1 MIDLRLLSV
10 WSMTNECL
18 NKEARLIHGRDKTK
32 NITGFFCFKVC
43 SADLL
48 SQPLKLGA
56 GHIVALD
63 ESVVAKRKA
72 CFNGHARP
80 VPQQWVFGGEDLET
94 S

>member
-10 WSMTNECL
+10 WSITNECR
-18 NKEARLIHGRDKTK
+18 NKEPRLIHDRDKTK

-48 SQPLKLGA
+48 SQPLKLGGA
-56 GHIVALD
+56 EHIVALA

-72 CFNGHARP
+72 CSKGQARP
-80 VPQQWVFGGEDLET
+80 VPQQWVFGGVNL
-94 S
+94 